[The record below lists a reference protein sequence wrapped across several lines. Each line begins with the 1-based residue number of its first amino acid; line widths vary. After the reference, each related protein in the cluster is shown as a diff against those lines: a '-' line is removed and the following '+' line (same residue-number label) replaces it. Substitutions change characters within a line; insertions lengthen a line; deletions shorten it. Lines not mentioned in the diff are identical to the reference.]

1 MKKRTCR
8 GAIETNIAYP
18 YNDLDV
24 KKKSSTKEC
33 QAFCKSDTGCVGWDF
48 NTRDGKCAIKFE
60 RTGRGPAD
68 GLVSGG
74 RDACVPGKIQIFTP
88 CGLLFFL
95 SVLCRHYITIRIV
108 SLRMFGINDSIQS
121 FMLEIA

>member
-1 MKKRTCR
+1 M
-8 GAIETNIAYP
+8 
-18 YNDLDV
+18 

-33 QAFCKSDTGCVGWDF
+33 QAFCKSDTRCVGWDF
-48 NTRDGKCAIKFE
+48 NTKDGKCAIKNQ
-60 RTGRGPAD
+60 RIGRGPAD

-95 SVLCRHYITIRIV
+95 SVLCRHYIINTIRIV
-108 SLRMFGINDSIQS
+108 SLRMFGINDMILFIQS
-121 FMLEIA
+121 FMFEIA